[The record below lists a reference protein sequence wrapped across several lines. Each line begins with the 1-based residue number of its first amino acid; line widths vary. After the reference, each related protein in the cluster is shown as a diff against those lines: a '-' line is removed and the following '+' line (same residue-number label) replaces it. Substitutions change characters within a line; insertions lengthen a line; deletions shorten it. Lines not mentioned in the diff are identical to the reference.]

1 MARSVA
7 FNKLNGLTMAKR
19 LQIAKDPTQGPPI
32 LSMLTPSEFADLFPK
47 YYQKVL
53 PDVSGFRLAISQKT
67 AQQQADYAQQL
78 QDRLVGIERDTAES
92 KKSFSQKIK
101 DYFTGGKGGAPRG
114 LTPEQEAAWNAIH
127 KGDLDVTSNEGKM
140 FTKLKKEELS
150 SIGIT
155 RTKDSQGRDVF
166 HYAPPTTTPE
176 EATAMLN
183 AGKGGG
189 GLKGMIDRAAAREGI
204 DPKIMYGIVAGESSH
219 KNIYDRRITPQSSKD
234 ISFGPFQMNIYDKDM
249 EGSVFQRKTGLS
261 VQDPNSLQEQ
271 AYWVAKRI
279 KQMESNPSKIHG
291 VWHGYKGNS
300 DWNTSWGTMGA
311 SGGEKPAG
319 EGGGWSKSQIE
330 AQIER
335 ANSEKDSYR
344 KAQLYQ
350 VAQTMIQESGGGSG
364 GTSTDKWNTVRPLS
378 GSSTGMCARGVHGM
392 AKQIFA
398 GNSFWDNRPGYSSP
412 SGINMASDVAYGRNN
427 IFQQSGMYHPGQRVD
442 RSTLTEDYLNSLPD
456 GTIIAAGGGRSD
468 GAGHIQMKVGGR
480 WVSDF
485 PQSGFLYQ
493 RNAQQP
499 YKDFTVLNLT
509 DQGKAQ
515 LAQNGLYIPSA
526 NEAKQVAQAPT
537 TEQAPTVA
545 VTAEQEEVKVNPLP
559 TEEEFKLEQQ
569 QEALKQKTDTTNLS
583 PEDKKKA
590 EELAAKDPSKL
601 STSDKTIL
609 QQSSPPNAIVD
620 KSASISPSAT
630 PAPAVAPVNS
640 GPQIGRYKVDP
651 EAFREAS
658 KPGAAREGYAGWMVN
673 MATHQDLIDGFN
685 KNKDAIAAGAHISND
700 WVLTVKNKN
709 DPKVKS
715 ILEEYKGNVLT
726 EIQGKQALREDATV
740 TTKLATAVQAINPV
754 QPAVAAELNMNDPE
768 VRKKIEEQ
776 HKANIEK
783 QKAQSAS
790 LPEGKSSG
798 GATPAKAPETKPST
812 PAEAAKPV
820 TPTATV
826 NPPAPAKVATAEDI
840 KAMGIMMPKV
850 PGASTGGSFDTGG
863 QPVSFYP
870 MDKRDDIAAINP
882 ITQQPLFTAQS
893 GERIQVNPNQRNNN
907 IDQPQNP
914 VMTEINNIYNMMQE
928 GFTQTGSVAQETAT
942 QRLPQD
948 RPDDNPGM
956 IASLNKI
963 TTMPLPAPL
972 ERAMRRTGA
981 GTFDHFGYGNKT

>member
-32 LSMLTPSEFADLFPK
+32 LSMLTPSDFADLFPK
-47 YYQKVL
+47 YYQKGL

-67 AQQQADYAQQL
+67 AQQQSDYAQQL
-78 QDRLVGIERDTAES
+78 QDRLVGIERNAAES
-92 KKSFSQKIK
+92 RKSFSQKIK
-101 DYFTGGKGGAPRG
+101 DYFTGGGKGGAPRG

-127 KGDLDVTSNEGKM
+127 KGDIDATSGEGKL
-140 FTKLKKEELS
+140 FTKLKKAELD

-155 RTKDSQGRDVF
+155 RTKDNQGRDVF
-166 HYAPPTTTPE
+166 HYTQPTTSPE

-189 GLKGMIDRAAAREGI
+189 GLKGMIDRAAAKEGI
-204 DPKIMYGIVAGESSH
+204 DPRIMYGIVDGESGH
-219 KNIYDRRITPQSSKD
+219 KNTYDRRITPESSKD
-234 ISFGPFQMNIYDKDM
+234 ISFGPFQMNIYDKNM

-271 AYWVAKRI
+271 ANWIAKRI
-279 KQMESNPSKIHG
+279 RDMGSNPDKIHG
-291 VWHGYKGNS
+291 VWHGYKGNR
-300 DWNTSWGTMGA
+300 DWDTGWGTMGA
-311 SGGEKPAG
+311 TGGEKPAG
-319 EGGGWSKSQIE
+319 EAGGWSKSQIE

-335 ANSEKDSYR
+335 ANSEKDAYR
-344 KAQLYQ
+344 KSQLYQ
-350 VAQTMIQESGGGSG
+350 VAQSMIQESGGG
-364 GTSTDKWNTVRPLS
+364 GTSTDKWSNVRSLS
-378 GSSTGMCARGVHGM
+378 GGSTGMCARGVHGL
-392 AKQIFA
+392 AKQVFA
-398 GNSFWDNRPGYSSP
+398 GNSFWDKRPGYGSP
-412 SGINMASDVAYGRNN
+412 SGINMASDVAYGKNN

-442 RSTLTEDYLNSLPD
+442 RSALTEDYLNSLPD
-456 GTIIAAGGGRSD
+456 GTIVAAGGGRYD

-509 DQGKAQ
+509 DQGKSQ
-515 LAQNGLYIPSA
+515 LAQNGYYIPTA
-526 NEAKQVAQAPT
+526 NETKQVAQAST
-537 TEQAPTVA
+537 TEQPQTAA
-545 VTAEQEEVKVNPLP
+545 VSPEQEEVRVNPLP

-569 QEALKQKTDTTNLS
+569 QEALKQKTDTTNLP

-601 STSDKTIL
+601 SVADKTVL
-609 QQSSPPNAIVD
+609 EQTSPPNAIVD
-620 KSASISPSAT
+620 KSAPISPSAT

-640 GPQIGRYKVDP
+640 GPQIGRFKVDP

-715 ILEEYKGNVLT
+715 ILEEYKGNVLK
-726 EIQGKQALREDATV
+726 EMQDKQAMREDATV

-754 QPAVAAELNMNDPE
+754 QPAVAGELNMNDPE
-768 VRKKIEEQ
+768 VRRKIEEE

-790 LPEGKSSG
+790 LPEGKSSSAG
-798 GATPAKAPETKPST
+798 PAKASETKPGT
-812 PAEAAKPV
+812 TAETAKTV

-826 NPPAPAKVATAEDI
+826 NPPARANSATAEDI

-850 PGASTGGSFDTGG
+850 PGASTGGSFDVGG

-893 GERIQVNPNQRNNN
+893 GERIQVNPNQRSNN
-907 IDQPQNP
+907 IDQQPQNP
-914 VMTEINNIYNMMQE
+914 VMNEINNIYNMMQE
-928 GFTQTGSVAQETAT
+928 GFTQTGSIAQEAAT

-948 RPDDNPGM
+948 RPDDNPSM
-956 IASLNKI
+956 IASLNKL
-963 TTMPLPAPL
+963 TTLPLPAPL

-981 GTFDHFGYGNKT
+981 GTFDHFGYGNKS